1 MRTGP
6 GTAYKSSAFITIIT
20 CCSTKQCRRHKAN
33 DRRHNPIQN
42 IDLLVSSKVE
52 ISVPWVEPNKS
63 IRGELYYLLHL
74 LFIHSKVR
82 CGSESKIRVF
92 VAI

>member
-1 MRTGP
+1 M
-6 GTAYKSSAFITIIT
+6 
-20 CCSTKQCRRHKAN
+20 
-33 DRRHNPIQN
+33 
-42 IDLLVSSKVE
+42 LLSMLKPFFLVKVE

>member
-1 MRTGP
+1 MRTEP
-6 GTAYKSSAFITIIT
+6 GTFYQSIAFPIIIT
-20 CCSTKQCRRHKAN
+20 SGTKQCQRHTAN